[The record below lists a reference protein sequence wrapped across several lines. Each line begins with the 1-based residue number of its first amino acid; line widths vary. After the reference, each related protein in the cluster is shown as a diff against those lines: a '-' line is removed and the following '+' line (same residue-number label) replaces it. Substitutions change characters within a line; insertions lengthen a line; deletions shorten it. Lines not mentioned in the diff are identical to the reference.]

1 MNHRRRVVN
10 LLDVKTREFRC
21 SGINPPG
28 IWVLGGWR
36 PALRWREFL
45 LGVFVESQEPVMLM
59 PREKLQELKL
69 EDESTKVTHRGGA
82 LCMSDDVA
90 VMATEQRECIV
101 QVCTSINC
109 ENRRSL

>member
-1 MNHRRRVVN
+1 MNHRRRVVS

-45 LGVFVESQEPVMLM
+45 SGVFAESQEPVMVM
-59 PREKLQELKL
+59 EREKSQELQL

-82 LCMSDDVA
+82 LCSSKEVA
-90 VMATEQRECIV
+90 VMAMERRECVV